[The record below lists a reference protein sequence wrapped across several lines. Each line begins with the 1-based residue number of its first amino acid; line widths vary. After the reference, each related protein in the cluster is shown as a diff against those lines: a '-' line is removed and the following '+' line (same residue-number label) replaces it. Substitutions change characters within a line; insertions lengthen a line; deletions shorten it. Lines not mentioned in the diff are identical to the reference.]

1 MSYKVVIPK
10 PVQKQLS
17 DLPKNQRDRLIA
29 DIRFLAEVPHP
40 SGVKKLKGYEN
51 IYRIRVGDYRV
62 IYEVKDQE
70 MLVLIIS
77 SVHRRDSY

>member
-17 DLPKNQRDRLIA
+17 ALPKNQRDRLIT
-29 DIRFLAEVPHP
+29 DIRLLAEVPRP

-70 MLVLIIS
+70 MLVLIIRN
-77 SVHRRDSY
+77 VHRRDAY

>member
-17 DLPKNQRDRLIA
+17 DLPKNQRDRLIT
-29 DIRFLAEVPHP
+29 DIRLLAEVPRP

-77 SVHRRDSY
+77 SVHRRDAY

>member
-1 MSYKVVIPK
+1 MSYKVIIPK

-29 DIRFLAEVPHP
+29 DIRFLAEVPRP

-77 SVHRRDSY
+77 SVHRRDAY

>member
-17 DLPKNQRDRLIA
+17 ALPKNQRDRLIT
-29 DIRFLAEVPHP
+29 DIRLLAEVPRP

-51 IYRIRVGDYRV
+51 IYRIRAGGNG
-62 IYEVKDQE
+62 
-70 MLVLIIS
+70 S
-77 SVHRRDSY
+77 A

>member
-17 DLPKNQRDRLIA
+17 NLPKNQRDRLIT
-29 DIRFLAEVPHP
+29 DIRLLAEVPRP

-70 MLVLIIS
+70 MLVLIMS
-77 SVHRRDSY
+77 SVHRRDAY

>member
-17 DLPKNQRDRLIA
+17 DLPKNQRDRLIT
-29 DIRFLAEVPHP
+29 DIRLLSEVHRP

-51 IYRIRVGDYRV
+51 IYRIRVGDYQV

-77 SVHRRDSY
+77 SGHRRDVY

>member
-17 DLPKNQRDRLIA
+17 DLPKNQRDRLIT
-29 DIRFLAEVPHP
+29 DIRLLAEVPCP
-40 SGVKKLKGYEN
+40 SGVKNLKGYEN

-77 SVHRRDSY
+77 NVHSRDAY

>member
-29 DIRFLAEVPHP
+29 DIRLLAEVPRP

-51 IYRIRVGDYRV
+51 IYRIRV
-62 IYEVKDQE
+62 
-70 MLVLIIS
+70 
-77 SVHRRDSY
+77 

>member
-17 DLPKNQRDRLIA
+17 ALPKNQRDRLIA
-29 DIRFLAEVPHP
+29 DIRLLAEVPRP

-70 MLVLIIS
+70 MLILIIS
-77 SVHRRDSY
+77 SVHRRDAY

>member
-17 DLPKNQRDRLIA
+17 DLPKNQRDRLIT
-29 DIRFLAEVPHP
+29 DIRLLAEIPRP

-70 MLVLIIS
+70 ILVLIIS
-77 SVHRRDSY
+77 SVHRRDAY

>member
-17 DLPKNQRDRLIA
+17 DLPKNQRDRLIT
-29 DIRFLAEVPHP
+29 DIRLLAEVPRP

-62 IYEVKDQE
+62 IHEVKDQE

-77 SVHRRDSY
+77 SVHRRDAY

>member
-17 DLPKNQRDRLIA
+17 DLPKNQRDRLIT
-29 DIRFLAEVPHP
+29 DIRLLAEVSRP

-77 SVHRRDSY
+77 SVHRRDAY